1 MTAHFNKEKRS
12 PDESIIDA
20 DLETGYA
27 NYHRSLGNDNSF
39 FLGNSTWT
47 IYNSTSGSTGTITFK
62 EIDIHYN
69 HNGWSYSI
77 PHTTYTRILHGIIYE
92 GWVDGV
98 IVYFD
103 AYFDL
108 CPGTHVERGLKVC
121 TILTP
126 TETPLSP
133 NYLEFKD

>member
-62 EIDIHYN
+62 E
-69 HNGWSYSI
+69 
-77 PHTTYTRILHGIIYE
+77 TTYIITIMA
-92 GWVDGV
+92 GV
-98 IVYFD
+98 IQYHIQHTLGFFMV
-103 AYFDL
+103 
-108 CPGTHVERGLKVC
+108 
-121 TILTP
+121 
-126 TETPLSP
+126 
-133 NYLEFKD
+133 